1 VHRIVCDAVEG
12 RFLTQQTVEALRAA
26 AGAAEADGMDA
37 VFLADG
43 PLGDAITLAAA
54 LGSST
59 SMLLLGVRIDLAG
72 EAHRHPTLLGR
83 EMSTFDLIVG
93 GRALLALVG
102 PFSGATDEAIGIC
115 RDMWRQGTATSEG
128 PFYPVPGAVNRPEPF
143 RAGGPPIALDL
154 SDGARPEQATLELVD
169 LVLVSGLVPPPPDL
183 PAHVSVCQI
192 QDA

>member
-12 RFLTQQTVEALRAA
+12 RFLTQRTVEDLRAA
-26 AGAAEADGMDA
+26 AGAAEAEGIDA

-54 LGSST
+54 LGSAT
-59 SMLLLGVRIDLAG
+59 SRLLIGVRIDLVG
-72 EAHRHPTLLGR
+72 EAHRHPALLGR
-83 EMSTFDLIVG
+83 EMSTLDQIVR

-102 PFSGATDEAIGIC
+102 PFSGATEEAIALC

-143 RAGGPPIALDL
+143 RVGGPPIALDL
-154 SDGARPEQATLELVD
+154 SDGARPEQSTLDLVD
-169 LVLVSGLVPPPPDL
+169 LVLVTAPVPAPPDL

-192 QDA
+192 LDA